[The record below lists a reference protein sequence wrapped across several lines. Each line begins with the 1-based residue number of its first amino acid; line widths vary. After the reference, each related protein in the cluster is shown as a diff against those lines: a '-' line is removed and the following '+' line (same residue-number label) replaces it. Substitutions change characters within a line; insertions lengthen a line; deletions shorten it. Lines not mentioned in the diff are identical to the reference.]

1 MPDLF
6 DLPPEEPRKPDPDL
20 EYVLDPD
27 KPLVLLLG
35 WVDHEGILSSLKA
48 TGRQYKK
55 KLLDSYPA
63 NWRTIAALFDE
74 FKISS
79 VLGKFPGHVMS
90 LLVDPN
96 YAEVR
101 ALLFKRVGEVPN
113 QIFVYEQVLQGEQ
126 TESIRAELDP
136 YPPQSTRDLAI
147 EFLRA
152 SNVEIVPYKTKAEVT
167 VLAESF
173 LEELDRNLIFRLYVP
188 SGRLWS
194 SEADKFLQLFQDY
207 IAKVDRLAV
216 RLDQKRTDFG
226 VIYEFHGEAPPGES
240 NLSAEFEDFS
250 KLMDLCV
257 TDSAAAESLLASK
270 NLDTREV
277 TRILERYSKE
287 VRRLQ
292 LDIRHDAESKLIS
305 IRHRL
310 ESELIEFN
318 PTEDEWKAID
328 AAVSAVVPNSFRGLP
343 SPSVS
348 MRTLSMSPPASASSV
363 TYNYRP
369 QFVNTVNGVIAEE
382 IHGNQ
387 HFAPELH
394 ELLEAV
400 RMHGGA
406 QSKQLETAV
415 YEIADKGVD
424 QVDKL
429 RAKQRL
435 KAFLIA
441 AGKKTGDM
449 AFSVLQ
455 KYIESQMG
463 I

>member
-6 DLPPEEPRKPDPDL
+6 DSLPEQLSEPDL
-20 EYVLDPD
+20 EYVLDPN

-55 KLLDSYPA
+55 KLLTSHPE
-63 NWRTIAALFDE
+63 NWTTIASLFDE

-90 LLVDPN
+90 LIVEPN

-101 ALLFKRVGEVPN
+101 EQLFKRVGEVPN
-113 QIFVYEQVLQGEQ
+113 QVYVYEQVLQGEQ
-126 TESIRAELDP
+126 AEGFRAETDP
-136 YPPQSTRDLAI
+136 YPSQDVRDSAI
-147 EFLRA
+147 AFLR
-152 SNVEIVPYKTKAEVT
+152 SNNIEIVPYKTKAEVT

-216 RLDQKRTDFG
+216 RLDQKRTDYG
-226 VIYEFHGEAPPGES
+226 VIYEFHGEAPPGEA
-240 NLSAEFEDFS
+240 NLSAEFQDFS

-257 TDSAAAESLLASK
+257 SDSEAAASLLASK

-292 LDIRHDAESKLIS
+292 LDIKHDAESKSIS

-310 ESELIEFN
+310 ESELIEFA
-318 PTEDEWKAID
+318 PTAEDWKAIG
-328 AAVSAVVPNSFRGLP
+328 SLINAVVPSFSNGLP
-343 SPSVS
+343 SPSRS
-348 MRTLSMSPPASASSV
+348 MVGLSLQSQPTVTTL
-363 TYNYRP
+363 TYNFRP
-369 QFVNTVNGVIAEE
+369 QFVNTLNGVIAEE

-387 HFAPELH
+387 HFAPEH
-394 ELLEAV
+394 HQLLEAV
-400 RMHGGA
+400 REHGGA
-406 QSKQLETAV
+406 ETKQLETAV

-449 AFSVLQ
+449 GFSILR
-455 KYIESQMG
+455 KYIESQIG